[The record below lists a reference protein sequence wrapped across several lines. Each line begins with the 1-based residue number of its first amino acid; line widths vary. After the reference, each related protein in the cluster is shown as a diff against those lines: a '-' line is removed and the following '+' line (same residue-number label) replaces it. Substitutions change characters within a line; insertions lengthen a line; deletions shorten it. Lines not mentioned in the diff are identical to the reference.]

1 MIVTLKKYVGAKKI
15 LFLLYFL
22 FFSLLLRAQYQEID
36 STRLLSRDLDR
47 ITDTLIEP
55 PTAAEEITEEE
66 EYEDE
71 PAESNTIYFL
81 QKKFQANGGGP
92 DSLQLRKLPDSLIKK
107 FQKDDAFWYVNYV
120 FEEEKK
126 IKEKKPLTETPLF
139 QTILWLIIIGG
150 FVTFVIMYLA
160 NNNVSL
166 FRKANKVIGA
176 DRESDIETENI
187 FEINYQN
194 EIDKAVNNSNYRLA
208 VRLMFLRALK
218 NLSDK
223 KVIEYKQDR
232 TNFDYLLQ
240 LHSTKYYDDFF
251 KLTRSYEYSWY
262 GQFDIDSGKFPL
274 IKNDFENF
282 DRNLK

>member
-1 MIVTLKKYVGAKKI
+1 VTLKKYAGAKKI
-15 LFLLYFL
+15 LFLLHFL

-55 PTAAEEITEEE
+55 PTGAEEITEEE

-71 PAESNTIYFL
+71 PAENNTIYFL
-81 QKKFQANGGGP
+81 KKEFQTNGGGP
-92 DSLQLRKLPDSLIKK
+92 DSLQLRKLPDSLVKK
-107 FQKDDAFWYVNYV
+107 FQKDNAFWYVNYV
-120 FEEEKK
+120 FDEEKK
-126 IKEKKPLTETPLF
+126 KNEKMPLTETPLF

-166 FRKANKVIGA
+166 FRKANKVIGT

-187 FEINYQN
+187 FEINYQK

-251 KLTRSYEYSWY
+251 RLTRSYEYSWY
-262 GQFDIDSGKFPL
+262 GQFDVDSGKFPL

>member
-1 MIVTLKKYVGAKKI
+1 VIVNLIKYPGAKKI
-15 LFLLYFL
+15 LFLLHFL

-36 STRLLSRDLDR
+36 STRLLSRDLER
-47 ITDTLIEP
+47 ITDTLIET
-55 PTAAEEITEEE
+55 PTPAEEITEEK

-71 PAESNTIYFL
+71 QAESNMIYFL
-81 QKKFQANGGGP
+81 QKELQTNGGGP
-92 DSLQLRKLPDSLIKK
+92 DSLQLRKLPDSLVKK
-107 FQKDDAFWYVNYV
+107 FQREGAFWYVNYV

-126 IKEKKPLTETPLF
+126 KKEKKPLTETPLF
-139 QTILWLIIIGG
+139 QTILWLVIIGG

-166 FRKANKVIGA
+166 FRKANKAIGA

-187 FEINYQN
+187 FEINYQK
-194 EIDKAVNNSNYRLA
+194 EIDKAVNNGNYRLA

-251 KLTRSYEYSWY
+251 RLTRSYEYSWY

-282 DRNLK
+282 DRKLK